1 MMTKEKDDPEK
12 RNLLLEHKE
21 EKKRRQYSGSRTK
34 TGRSGDSSCSE
45 HRKRGHPYKSSSTEH
60 RAEFKLR
67 QTQSVHNQ
75 SEKRDSWWFWQKESP
90 KKNTEDTCSCVSCA
104 LKKIVNSEYACI
116 GCLLFLFTVS
126 IIVAFLVVF
135 KNVPCLSGP
144 SEKEVPCKH
153 KIPDSE
159 RLKRKIEMLNVNRR
173 RNDFL
178 GLDEYRKNDKRGY
191 DDELTGGIGF
201 SGSSGIDFGPSF
213 RELQSSLEDSDTMI
227 SGDAWASVMEADKAI
242 SDNQSSEKLREFYKK
257 LVQTDAKIKSL
268 KKINQEY
275 LENVEPVLKVPE
287 RSKRSL
293 KLNNRPRKYLLRRR
307 RSAFNKNHKIDITKR
322 QANETKLKLNNLE
335 KKQANKTRMEPNNKT
350 KRQVNTT
357 RVNRN
362 DPDEPTGFVIER
374 KKILVRYK
382 PEPAKK
388 KKVPKCSHAPK
399 DSHTHENQLK
409 HPFYKNTQRL
419 DELLD
424 MFLNKNLPEIVSDPF
439 GLDTL
444 FSKEREKSN
453 KCKHPKPHKNV
464 NIIAKELL
472 ADQIPKP
479 KPKVQKVKEEAK
491 DEPMILKVLAPESS
505 TQFEKEFAHHEAQM
519 VGKEKQQIVTASP
532 NDFEVLL
539 SVSTIMNPD
548 LKKTGKLPAVI
559 GRLPNIRKLMQIEGD
574 DEENLGYEDFKEV
587 LKDDVENIDDTEK
600 RTDRRKRTEEQQ
612 TAQQQQDKFPKYNP
626 PGVHNP
632 NWKGPM
638 PLYPDELNS
647 MLRHSALNSTKAG
660 KTSTTVSNEVQP
672 GLIERR
678 GRDLSDVEYVEDY
691 LNSKYD
697 KLVEMAQAYS
707 DYGVLDGKK
716 ETRHEKASDS
726 TATEHRVKM
735 SASPMKSG
743 LFGRFR
749 KDRPQHIQTGTTAN
763 VRKYRAISTSE
774 IEEMTE
780 QTGGIPNTFFYT
792 PPRKTSEGIR
802 FEIVPDMTTRG
813 REDNL
818 EVLKI
823 LQKHIRIGP
832 TNTPTRIA
840 PKPISPVHTTLISS
854 YPDMEVI
861 YSPKYTKPKS
871 KVDPG
876 RKLFKSDDGK
886 ENGLIFAFSKGK
898 RNLLSTD
905 YQKEEPD
912 NVWDT
917 SWDGSLERS
926 KMAFEQFIR
935 NFNVQKLNE
944 NREQALA
951 NYIESLRQKNIRIY
965 SSVPPLI
972 NRNFTKTTN
981 QFEARLSTLMPF
993 DGFYDRDGYKEP
1005 SINETVVTI
1014 NKSEMYKGQNRFE
1027 GLMVLTVED
1036 PEIGTEHI
1044 DLKFDVPLIID
1055 FNEDL
1060 LLNGNKSRSNFAF
1073 STPYYNGLNLL
1084 NGTDFDAFTAPELDD
1099 LWDKKKRN
1107 KRYVDLQKT
1116 VLIANETANHKK
1128 PVKQSNESVNEY
1140 VTKKVQAQTENRADG
1155 DVNLSDFFNM
1165 ISEWFK
1171 TLENVKEEPAND
1183 KPDQEVATTAELLFK
1198 VDNSTDEPNTT
1209 EITTT
1214 TPSTTSFQLY
1224 DTDVIENIGHRS
1236 RMLLSVENLNATE
1249 EIRTGDVNGTREK
1262 RAETAGNASE
1272 ASSLP
1277 TPTTKLDAVST
1288 TMSNDIKEKRQTT
1301 KEERKVKA
1309 IFKRNADDSNLIFW
1323 NDIYDDEY
1331 GIQADKFDNTVRDK
1345 HSVNENDFIKKSG
1358 RWVHDKIR
1366 KFAENLKMNP
1376 HTQDMEIKERLP
1388 RSVSSPGLITYPKYL
1403 YERISDR
1410 LTRRSTDDRE
1420 DDDIENEQKLIFT
1433 SLTANM
1439 KDVCKKAARAVQL
1452 SRNIEV
1458 REDSKQGSIATSL
1471 MQQLVRLLTDLVDY
1485 QVQQKTCTKL
1495 PSDLQNFLEWLT
1507 VPKEEAQEAQTDALT
1522 YKTPY
1527 QEDDLID
1534 ELEIPSDERPNDQP
1548 PDYETIGFNEKLGS
1562 GDLRIHYLDVL
1573 HSVQDLLDHY
1583 EEMSDEE
1590 KSKMTGVKSYLESQ
1604 MRYLNKQ
1611 LSGYDLYSL
1620 FEKHQHQMRYKRD
1633 LTIKPR
1639 LTKRRRKRKPQK
1651 YVKNFG
1657 KKHTRTTASFDDAV
1671 PITDNKRKVIKEDK
1685 SINKLINRA
1694 FEEKVS
1700 KDVRRNLKDVYYK
1713 AVAEAKKY
1721 ATAKNVHK
1729 KDDNTA
1735 FESTSVSAHT

>member
-104 LKKIVNSEYACI
+104 LPRLKKIVNSEYACI

-840 PKPISPVHTTLISS
+840 PKPISP
-854 YPDMEVI
+854 
-861 YSPKYTKPKS
+861 
-871 KVDPG
+871 
-876 RKLFKSDDGK
+876 
-886 ENGLIFAFSKGK
+886 
-898 RNLLSTD
+898 
-905 YQKEEPD
+905 
-912 NVWDT
+912 
-917 SWDGSLERS
+917 
-926 KMAFEQFIR
+926 
-935 NFNVQKLNE
+935 
-944 NREQALA
+944 
-951 NYIESLRQKNIRIY
+951 
-965 SSVPPLI
+965 
-972 NRNFTKTTN
+972 
-981 QFEARLSTLMPF
+981 
-993 DGFYDRDGYKEP
+993 
-1005 SINETVVTI
+1005 
-1014 NKSEMYKGQNRFE
+1014 
-1027 GLMVLTVED
+1027 
-1036 PEIGTEHI
+1036 
-1044 DLKFDVPLIID
+1044 
-1055 FNEDL
+1055 
-1060 LLNGNKSRSNFAF
+1060 
-1073 STPYYNGLNLL
+1073 
-1084 NGTDFDAFTAPELDD
+1084 
-1099 LWDKKKRN
+1099 
-1107 KRYVDLQKT
+1107 KT